1 MTSESGETR
10 VVPQRSV
17 GARMGA
23 RYFYGW
29 NVMAATFVMA
39 MFSFGLGF
47 YGVTVYVASL
57 QRLHGWSA
65 STVSAPVTVYYVAGA
80 VLTAAIGGVYER
92 RGPRVVVTLASVA
105 MVSGLA
111 ALGVVT
117 QPWQLYPIFLV
128 MSVGWGAMSGAAINI
143 ILAPWW
149 QRRRG
154 LVVSLAFNGATL
166 GGVIVVPMLI
176 HLIGTLGF
184 SRALIVGAIV
194 SLIVLLTVAAVM
206 RRDPRDLGLGPDGDP
221 VLLVRDPVLLVHDP
235 APLVRDVAA
244 LGHGEAQAGDERPR
258 RGRGDAL
265 RTWRFWSV
273 SAPFALGLAAQV
285 GVLTHLVAL
294 VTPTLGADAA
304 GRAVSATTAAALIG
318 RLVTGVVV
326 DRLNRRFVAS
336 VTLIVQIVGVT
347 LLARAGSRA
356 GVYAGCALF
365 GLGVGNLTTLPGL
378 ILAVEW
384 PRARFS
390 SLVGLVVGINQFTFA
405 FGPSL
410 VGLIRDWAGSY
421 GPALGAC
428 SAIQAVAASL
438 ILLGPGRTRR
448 ARS

>member
-1 MTSESGETR
+1 MS
-10 VVPQRSV
+10 
-17 GARMGA
+17 
-23 RYFYGW
+23 
-29 NVMAATFVMA
+29 AA
-39 MFSFGLGF
+39 
-47 YGVTVYVASL
+47 VAS
-57 QRLHGWSA
+57 SA
-65 STVSAPVTVYYVAGA
+65 ISDT
-80 VLTAAIGGVYER
+80 TAAIGGVYDR
-92 RGPRVVVTLASVA
+92 IGPRAVVSVA
-105 MVSGLA
+105 SIAMVAGLA
-111 ALGVVT
+111 ALGIVT
-117 QPWQLYPIFLV
+117 RPWQLYPIFLV

-176 HLIGTLGF
+176 HLLGALGF
-184 SRALIVGAIV
+184 TRALIVAAIA
-194 SLIVLLTVAAVM
+194 SLVVMLAAAAVM
-206 RRDPRDLGLGPDGDP
+206 RRDPRELGLGPDGDP
-221 VLLVRDPVLLVHDP
+221 VLLNRDASPLVHDARTLVHAEAP
-235 APLVRDVAA
+235 AGAVR
-244 LGHGEAQAGDERPR
+244 PP

-294 VTPTLGADAA
+294 ITPTLDANAA
-304 GRAVSATTAAALIG
+304 GRAVSATTAAALLG

-336 VTLIVQIVGVT
+336 ATLIVQIVGVT
-347 LLARAGSRA
+347 LLARAGSPA

-428 SAIQAVAASL
+428 TAIQAVAASL
-438 ILLGPGRTRR
+438 ILLGPGRART

>member
-1 MTSESGETR
+1 MA
-10 VVPQRSV
+10 V
-17 GARMGA
+17 

-29 NVMAATFVMA
+29 NVVAATFVMA

-65 STVSAPVTVYYVAGA
+65 SSVSAPVTVYYVAGA
-80 VLTAAIGGVYER
+80 LLTAAIGGVYDR
-92 RGPRVVVTLASVA
+92 IGPRAVVSVA
-105 MVSGLA
+105 SIAMVAGLA
-111 ALGVVT
+111 ALGIVT
-117 QPWQLYPIFLV
+117 RPWQLYPIFLV

-176 HLIGTLGF
+176 HLLGALGF
-184 SRALIVGAIV
+184 TRALIVAAIA
-194 SLIVLLTVAAVM
+194 SLVVMLAAAAVM
-206 RRDPRDLGLGPDGDP
+206 RRDPRELGLGPDGDP
-221 VLLVRDPVLLVHDP
+221 VLLNRDASPLVHDARTLVHAEAP
-235 APLVRDVAA
+235 AGAVR
-244 LGHGEAQAGDERPR
+244 PP

-294 VTPTLGADAA
+294 ITPTLDANAA
-304 GRAVSATTAAALIG
+304 GRAVSATTAAALLG

-336 VTLIVQIVGVT
+336 ATLLVQIVGVT
-347 LLARAGSRA
+347 LLARAGSPA

-384 PRARFS
+384 PRERFS
-390 SLVGLVVGINQFTFA
+390 SLVSLVVGINQFTFA

-428 SAIQAVAASL
+428 TAIQAAAASL
-438 ILLGPGRTRR
+438 ILLGPRRTRP